1 VYKCKDKCEKNKW
14 NVLPLCDKIYW
25 FKRFWAFLPVV
36 LPEEIS
42 KKWKE
47 IENPPTL
54 KCRRSTLAWL
64 WRMRCGLDSNF
75 KDPYTSIC
83 KKITAYSSDCG
94 KNKKAITCRKR
105 KKTRM
110 TIKTTK

>member
-1 VYKCKDKCEKNKW
+1 M
-14 NVLPLCDKIYW
+14 YW

-36 LPEEIS
+36 FPEEIS

-64 WRMRCGLDSNF
+64 WRMRCALDSNF

-83 KKITAYSSDCG
+83 KKITGYSSDCG